1 MKQHDLKQTRLGL
14 DIGTNSIG
22 WWLYETD
29 GHSITKTIDGGVRIF
44 SDGRDPKSNEPN
56 AKKRRLVRSMRRQRD
71 RYLLRR
77 TTLMRKLSDS
87 GLMPSDPKS
96 AKSLELLDPYELR
109 ARALYEPL
117 PLTHLGRALFHLNQR
132 RGFKS
137 NRKVDRKDNESGKI
151 KSGTARLEQK
161 MMETGSKT
169 YGEFLHKRRIDK
181 PEKPIT
187 EPKINAD
194 GSRLDDRLTKSVRTR
209 LGSLQLEG
217 KEEEG
222 YDFYPDRSH
231 LEEEFNKIWDS
242 QIEKHRQAKED
253 GRKISARE
261 WRQIWN
267 ENKEKYQHHLGSS
280 PIEHDPYP
288 EVLTKELKETLFKTI
303 FYQRPLREP
312 EVGLCLFSGFHEI
325 PSGEKRLPKAHPLF
339 QRRVLYETVNS
350 LRIVSDFSETR
361 PLSLEERN
369 KIIFTLDNKQP
380 TKSPKNTAIKFETL
394 AKLIHLEPDEKFS
407 LETDVRDSI
416 KCDEVRASLI
426 SQDRFGS
433 KWSELSIDAQ
443 WEIIQRIRNVQSDED
458 SNLLVCWLTKQY
470 KLTKE
475 QAEKTA
481 SAPLPDGF
489 GRIGEAATRKILKF
503 LTGDVVTY
511 DHAVVQ
517 CGLHHSNLRTGEIF
531 DLLPYYGEVLERHVI
546 PGRGGS
552 EDDEITRYGR
562 ITNPTVHI
570 GLNQLRRLVNKIISV
585 YGKPNQI
592 VVELARELK
601 LSDKQKAA
609 VNDRIKNNTSAAKI
623 RSNKLNELGQKDN
636 GYNRLIMRLYE
647 ELGPETL
654 PRCCPYSGKTISC
667 KMLFDGSCDIDH
679 ILPYSRTMD
688 DSPNNKTLCL
698 KEANREKSNKTP
710 WETWGDTDHW
720 EKIAS
725 NLVNLPKNKRWRF
738 KADAMEKFEGEN
750 DFVSR
755 ALKDTQ
761 YLSRIS
767 RTYLDTLYPKAGH
780 VWVVPGRLTEMLRR
794 HWGLNNL
801 LSDSN
806 NYTVKEK
813 NRTDHRHHAIDAAVV
828 AATDRG
834 LVKQISQASARD
846 EEIGNGAEKV
856 ARTTPQPWVGFRNDI
871 KNKLDKIIVSH
882 RGDHGKI
889 DHGGKLK
896 GQDQTAGQLHND
908 TAYGVVDE
916 KTVVSRKPLVAL
928 TQKDI
933 ADSTLGKNIRDP
945 YLKQLLSEVSNNQ
958 VNPKAKEFERAL
970 VEFANS
976 STQTNDK
983 PNPYKGIRRVRM
995 IENMK
1000 PSSRVD
1006 INDARGKIYKTY
1018 KGDSN
1023 HCCEIWLLP
1032 NGKLKMNVVSTF
1044 EAHRMKLFRPH
1055 PAAKLLLRIFRRD
1068 MVIFEQDGIP
1078 SVYYVQKMRS
1088 NGTIYLAPHNEANAD
1103 ARDRSKD
1110 DPFRFIQKSLKV
1122 LVDAKF
1128 RRVFVDELG
1137 HIRDPGALF
1146 D

>member
-22 WWLYETD
+22 WWLYETN

-44 SDGRDPKSNEPN
+44 SDGRDPKSSEPN

-77 TTLMRKLSDS
+77 TALMRKLSDA

-117 PLTHLGRALFHLNQR
+117 PLTHFGRALFHLNQR

-137 NRKVDRKDNESGKI
+137 NRKADRKDNESGKI
-151 KSGTARLEQK
+151 ISGTARLEQA
-161 MMETGSKT
+161 MMANGSKT

-209 LGSLQLEG
+209 LGSLQLDG

-222 YDFYPDRSH
+222 YDFYPGRSH

-242 QIEKHRQAKED
+242 QVEKHRQAKEES
-253 GRKISARE
+253 RKISARE
-261 WRQIWN
+261 WQQIWN
-267 ENKEKYQHHLGSS
+267 ENKEEYQHHFRSS
-280 PIEHDPYP
+280 PIEYDPHP
-288 EVLTKELKETLFKTI
+288 EVLTEELKEALFKTI
-303 FYQRPLREP
+303 FYQRPLKEP
-312 EVGLCLFSGFHEI
+312 EVGLCLFSGFHGI

-350 LRIVSDFSETR
+350 LRIVSDFSESR

-369 KIIFTLDNKQP
+369 KIIFTLDNKKP
-380 TKSPKNTAIKFETL
+380 TKSPKNTAIKFEAL

-407 LETDVRDSI
+407 LETKNRDSI

-426 SQDRFGS
+426 DQDRFGS

-443 WEIIQRIRNVQSDED
+443 WEIIQRIRNVQSDENFD
-458 SNLLVCWLTKQY
+458 TLAVWLSKQY

-475 QAEKTA
+475 QAERTA
-481 SAPLPDGF
+481 NAPLPDGF
-489 GRIGEAATRKILKF
+489 GRIGKVATQKILQF
-503 LTGDVVTY
+503 LKDNVVTY
-511 DHAVVQ
+511 DNAVQQ
-517 CGLHHSNLRTGEIF
+517 CGWHHSNLRTGEIF
-531 DLLPYYGEVLERHVI
+531 DQLPYYGKALERHVL
-546 PGRGGS
+546 PGTS
-552 EDDEITRYGR
+552 DPEDDEITRYGR

-570 GLNQLRRLVNKIISV
+570 GLNQLRRLVNRIISI
-585 YGKPNQI
+585 YGKPNEI

-601 LSDKQKAA
+601 LSKERKDEIE
-609 VNDRIKNNTSAAKI
+609 RSIKDNTDAAKI
-623 RSNKLNELGQKDN
+623 RSKKLHELGQTDN
-636 GYNRLIMRLYE
+636 GLNRLKLRLYE
-647 ELGPETL
+647 ELGPE
-654 PRCCPYSGKTISC
+654 PRCCPYSGEIISC
-667 KMLFDGSCDIDH
+667 KMLFDDSCDIDH
-679 ILPYSRTMD
+679 ILPYSRTLD
-688 DSPNNKTLCL
+688 DSPSNKTLCL
-698 KEANREKSNKTP
+698 IAANREKSNKTP
-710 WETWGDTDHW
+710 WEAWGGTDQW
-720 EKIAS
+720 NKIAS
-725 NLVNLPKNKRWRF
+725 NLNKLPKNKSWRF
-738 KADAMEKFEGEN
+738 KSDAMEKFEGEN
-750 DFVSR
+750 DFLSR
-755 ALKDTQ
+755 ALVDTQ
-761 YLSRIS
+761 YLSRIAT
-767 RTYLDTLYPKAGH
+767 TYLDSLYTKGGH

-794 HWGLNNL
+794 HWGLNGL
-801 LSDSN
+801 LSDSDN
-806 NYTVKEK
+806 HAGKEK

-889 DHGGKLK
+889 DHEGKLK

-908 TAYGVVDE
+908 TAYGVVNE

-933 ADSTLGKNIRDP
+933 ADSNLGKNIRDP
-945 YLKQLLSEVSNNQ
+945 YLKQLLSEVSSNH

-970 VEFANS
+970 VEFGNS
-976 STQTNDK
+976 SSLNNGK

-1006 INDARGKIYKTY
+1006 INDGRGNIYKTY

-1023 HCCEIWLLP
+1023 HCCEIWLMP
-1032 NGKLKMNVVSTF
+1032 NGKLKINVVSTF
-1044 EAHRMKLFRPH
+1044 EAHRMKNFRPH
-1055 PAAKLLLRIFRRD
+1055 PAAKFLLRIFRRD
-1068 MVIFEQDGIP
+1068 MVIIEQNGFP
-1078 SVYYVQKMRS
+1078 SVFYVQKMDS
-1088 NGTIYLAPHNEANAD
+1088 GGTLYLAPHNEANAD
-1103 ARDRSKD
+1103 ARNRSKD
-1110 DPFRFIQKSLKV
+1110 DPFKFIRKQISV
-1122 LVDAKF
+1122 LIKAKF
-1128 RRVFVDELG
+1128 RRVFVNELG
-1137 HIRDPGALF
+1137 HVCDPGALF